1 MKVTR
6 LPGKADGAVS
16 RLLNRLAAPS
26 AVWRGTLIL
35 AGLASALT
43 LPAQARPAGRSAEP
57 ARNPYL
63 ADSNNNQAHWND
75 AATDHTPVAVP
86 TGHYCMVPGGAAIVP
101 SDGLGIPAYG
111 AEVGGR
117 RIYWFFS
124 GTALRKLELI
134 GGQFFARCKTKP
146 AKGDYAASSDID
158 YSTIRAI
165 GGAPSKP
172 APTRQAAPAAK
183 PAGKQVPWGRKAA

>member
-1 MKVTR
+1 MADLTGAFGGNAFDPSQVDEPQGFEPLPTDVDFHWEIADAEIKATKSGYGTMLKVRCNVLGPTHVGR
-6 LPGKADGAVS
+6 VVFANFNIANASRQAEQIAQQQLGAVC
-16 RLLNRLAAPS
+16 RALN
-26 AVWRGTLIL
+26 I
-35 AGLASALT
+35 
-43 LPAQARPAGRSAEP
+43 
-57 ARNPYL
+57 
-63 ADSNNNQAHWND
+63 
-75 AATDHTPVAVP
+75 
-86 TGHYCMVPGGAAIVP
+86 
-101 SDGLGIPAYG
+101 
-111 AEVGGR
+111 
-117 RIYWFFS
+117 
-124 GTALRKLELI
+124 TALSDSDELI